1 MNKIVECVPNFSE
14 GRDRGII
21 DAIGAEISAVE
32 GAALLD
38 VDPGH
43 ATNRTVVTFV
53 GSPEAVADAAF
64 QAIAKAAEL
73 IDMQNHSGEHARM
86 GATDVCPFVPVRGVT
101 MEDCV
106 AIAKSVGER
115 VAEELSIP
123 VYLYENAAMTPER
136 QNLAT
141 VRSGEYEGLPE
152 KLKDPAWKPDFGK
165 AEFNAQSGATAI
177 GARQFL
183 IAYNVNLNSRDRKL
197 ATDIALDIREAG
209 RAKRDADGKII
220 RDEDGK
226 AVKVPGLLKAC
237 KAVGWEI
244 EEYGK
249 AQVSINLTD
258 YTVTPPHIAFEA
270 VREGGRKRGLRV
282 TGSELVGL
290 VPLEAMLMAGRHYL
304 TSQGKTTGVAESEL
318 VHAAVESLGLNDV
331 SPFNPEERVVEYR
344 LAEKGELVSKTVSDF
359 TDELSSDSPAPGG
372 GSVSALMGALG
383 AALVS
388 MVAALTHGKKG
399 MEDLRREMEELG
411 TQAQQLKDRLTSLV
425 DEDTAAFNGVM
436 AAFRMKKRTDE
447 EKKSRHEAIQTAT
460 KKATQIPMEVCRL
473 SFEAMALSR
482 SAVSKRHPNSVSD
495 AAVAAEAA
503 LAGLR
508 GARLNVLINLDG
520 IDDQKFCKEMKKS
533 SDGLMKKG
541 EELHGEISVAVA
553 KVMSKDG

>member
-1 MNKIVECVPNFSE
+1 M
-14 GRDRGII
+14 
-21 DAIGAEISAVE
+21 
-32 GAALLD
+32 
-38 VDPGH
+38 
-43 ATNRTVVTFV
+43 
-53 GSPEAVADAAF
+53 
-64 QAIAKAAEL
+64 
-73 IDMQNHSGEHARM
+73 
-86 GATDVCPFVPVRGVT
+86 
-101 MEDCV
+101 
-106 AIAKSVGER
+106 
-115 VAEELSIP
+115 
-123 VYLYENAAMTPER
+123 
-136 QNLAT
+136 
-141 VRSGEYEGLPE
+141 
-152 KLKDPAWKPDFGK
+152 
-165 AEFNAQSGATAI
+165 
-177 GARQFL
+177 
-183 IAYNVNLNSRDRKL
+183 
-197 ATDIALDIREAG
+197 
-209 RAKRDADGKII
+209 
-220 RDEDGK
+220 
-226 AVKVPGLLKAC
+226 
-237 KAVGWEI
+237 
-244 EEYGK
+244 
-249 AQVSINLTD
+249 
-258 YTVTPPHIAFEA
+258 
-270 VREGGRKRGLRV
+270 
-282 TGSELVGL
+282 
-290 VPLEAMLMAGRHYL
+290 
-304 TSQGKTTGVAESEL
+304 
-318 VHAAVESLGLNDV
+318 
-331 SPFNPEERVVEYR
+331 
-344 LAEKGELVSKTVSDF
+344 SDF

-482 SAVSKRHPNSVSD
+482 SAVSEGNPNSVSD

>member
-1 MNKIVECVPNFSE
+1 MSRIVECVPNFSE
-14 GRDRGII
+14 GRDRNII
-21 DAIGAEISAVE
+21 DAIGAAISAVE
-32 GAALLD
+32 GVTLLD

-53 GSPEAVADAAF
+53 GSPEAVEEAAF
-64 QAIAKAAEL
+64 QGIAKAGEL
-73 IDMQNHSGEHARM
+73 IDMRNHSGEHARM

-482 SAVSKRHPNSVSD
+482 SAVSEGNPNSVSD

>member
-482 SAVSKRHPNSVSD
+482 SAVSEGNPNSVSD